1 MTNRSPSEEDLQIS
15 ALRREIIEKL
25 PHGTEWLATP
35 HELLG
40 GATPAER
47 LSAGGYEE
55 VRQLF
60 YSIVYI
66 GIS

>member
-1 MTNRSPSEEDLQIS
+1 MPNPFPSEEDLHIS
-15 ALRREIIEKL
+15 DLRREIIEKL
-25 PHGTEWLATP
+25 PYGAEWLATP

-40 GATPAER
+40 GATPDER
-47 LSAGGYEE
+47 LSTGGYEE